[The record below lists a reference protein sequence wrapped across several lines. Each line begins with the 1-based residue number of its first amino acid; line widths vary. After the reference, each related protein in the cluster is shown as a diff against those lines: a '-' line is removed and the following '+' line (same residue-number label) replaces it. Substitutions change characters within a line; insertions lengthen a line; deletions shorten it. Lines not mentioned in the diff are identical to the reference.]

1 MKKLIISLFV
11 IGLAFQ
17 TFGQTNSDTER
28 LPEVEIVAV
37 NYKYLKDIGSKNA
50 VEPVKYLERQ
60 AAAFDL
66 INSDIYNDEYE
77 EYSVSFYIPE
87 GTILAAYN
95 RDGEIIR
102 TAEKFKDIDLPLD
115 VINSVWR
122 EHPGWKITGDVYL
135 VTYHH
140 IHGITK
146 KYKLLLEKDG
156 KRKKIKT
163 DELGNFK

>member
-11 IGLAFQ
+11 IGLAIQ
-17 TFGQTNSDTER
+17 TFGQTDSDTER
-28 LPEVEIVAV
+28 LPDVEIVAV

-50 VEPVKYLERQ
+50 AEPVKYLERK

-140 IHGITK
+140 VHGITK

>member
-11 IGLAFQ
+11 IGLTIQ
-17 TFGQTNSDTER
+17 TFGQITTET

-37 NYKYLKDIGSKNA
+37 NYKYLKDMGSKYA
-50 VEPVKYLERQ
+50 AEPVKFLERK

-66 INSDIYNDEYE
+66 KNSDIYNDEYD
-77 EYSVSFYIPE
+77 EYTVSFYIPE

-122 EHPGWKITGDVYL
+122 EHPGWKIKGDVYL

-140 IHGITK
+140 KKGVTK
-146 KYKLLLEKDG
+146 KYKLLLEKGD
-156 KRKKIKT
+156 KRMRVKT
-163 DELGNFK
+163 DELGNIK